1 MSTTSPPSTETK
13 DDSSEGVVLVMGVT
27 GAGKSYFLNQLQNH
41 SVKEGHSL
49 FAETQSCQAVQIF
62 LDGDESR
69 SITVVDTPGFDDTER
84 SPAEIL
90 AEITEY
96 LAAQHASGLPLRGI
110 LYLHKITDNKMTG
123 TSKSYLRLLESLVGD
138 DALKNVILVTTM
150 WNMLRPQDRRR
161 ALQREQELLDNFW
174 SSMEQKGSY
183 VAQFDGTSDSAYAL
197 IFQLAGK
204 ESVVLDIQKEIVDQD
219 RSILETKAGTN
230 LIHQLEKDHETYRLK
245 KYDVEE
251 RLEKELRVQPRNKDK
266 IRELKEE
273 KEEVEKILRIMGD
286 SVERMRVRPG
296 FPMRQRMKKAMK
308 EQGMNAAVALGVVLN
323 VTFFVVR
330 LVLGNQ

>member
-1 MSTTSPPSTETK
+1 
-13 DDSSEGVVLVMGVT
+13 
-27 GAGKSYFLNQLQNH
+27 
-41 SVKEGHSL
+41 
-49 FAETQSCQAVQIF
+49 
-62 LDGDESR
+62 
-69 SITVVDTPGFDDTER
+69 
-84 SPAEIL
+84 
-90 AEITEY
+90 
-96 LAAQHASGLPLRGI
+96 
-110 LYLHKITDNKMTG
+110 MTG

-251 RLEKELRVQPRNKDK
+251 RLEKEMRVQPRNKDK